1 MNLGIRGWNKSK
13 SEKPSFLD
21 LSANLVSKRGMG
33 QLAQVCRRITLIEL
47 NALRVNH
54 NLKYCAAAMGWLW
67 DSGQLQNL
75 NSHEICDF
83 RPGGLP
89 GGTLKQLK
97 APARLIPRTWDLHQA
112 TENV

>member
-33 QLAQVCRRITLIEL
+33 QLAQVCRRITLREL

-67 DSGQLQNL
+67 DCGQLRNL
-75 NSHEICDF
+75 NF
-83 RPGGLP
+83 
-89 GGTLKQLK
+89 
-97 APARLIPRTWDLHQA
+97 QA
-112 TENV
+112 HLGIYQIQIQVLNDTSVDPKPELSYTPNGIAACP